1 MDENRL
7 KHSLAVANKM
17 VELNNLENIEDLFL
31 IGYLHDIGY
40 RFLKNNDNKS
50 MHNKVGGEILR
61 KLGFKYWKEVYY
73 HGDINPKYKSKY
85 LDLLNTA
92 DMMIDS
98 MGNDVGFEK
107 RLKDIK
113 NRYGEESKV
122 YINAKQLIDKLESKK
137 NK

>member
-17 VELNNLENIEDLFL
+17 VELNKGVNKEDLFL

-40 RFLKNNDNKS
+40 DFLKDNKNTS
-50 MHNKVGGEILR
+50 MHNKIGGEILR
-61 KLGFKYWKEVYY
+61 KSGFKYWKEVYC
-73 HGDINPKYKSKY
+73 HGDIDDEYKSKY

-107 RLKDIK
+107 RLEDILV
-113 NRYGEESKV
+113 RYGENSKV
-122 YINAKQLIDKLESKK
+122 YINAKKLVENLK
-137 NK
+137 NKSIC